1 MNRRE
6 ARFQKKL
13 QKYKGKKRLQVR
25 SLVRISKASNMGHIT
40 KNFSYKN
47 FEAR

>member
-13 QKYKGKKRLQVR
+13 QKYKGKKRLQFKPVIHIR
-25 SLVRISKASNMGHIT
+25 KPSNKGNT
-40 KNFSYKN
+40 KSYDRPDV
-47 FEAR
+47 ELR

>member
-13 QKYKGKKRLQVR
+13 QKYKGKKRLQMKPVIH
-25 SLVRISKASNMGHIT
+25 ISKPSNKGHT
-40 KNFSYKN
+40 KSYDCPN
-47 FEAR
+47 VELR